1 MLELIKDYKLL
12 PESSWK
18 KHIDELKNAT
28 ASSTKEELR
37 ENIVKAV
44 KELIPEN
51 RFGIFFSGGVD
62 SSLIALICK
71 RFNADYICY
80 VVGLKNSPDVEW
92 AKKAAKELELKLKTR
107 EFEISELEGLFRKTA
122 KMFEKPDTLN
132 VGVGSVVVAAAELA
146 EEDKIYS
153 FFSGLG
159 SEEIFAGY
167 QRHLEAEDRHEECWR
182 GLREVVWRR
191 DLVRDS
197 SVAKAMKIKLL
208 VPFLDENVVSSAM
221 GIHISQK
228 INAQHK
234 KIILREIAEE
244 LGLPKEF
251 AWREKKA
258 AQYGS
263 GFDKAME
270 KIARTKGFRTKKEYV
285 ESF

>member
-1 MLELIKDYKLL
+1 MLKLVENYELI
-12 PESSWK
+12 PESSWQ
-18 KHIDELKNAT
+18 KHIDELRKAT
-28 ASSTKEELR
+28 ASSTKEELKKT
-37 ENIVKAV
+37 IVDSIKKLV
-44 KELIPEN
+44 PRKK
-51 RFGIFFSGGVD
+51 FGIFFSGGVD
-62 SSLIALICK
+62 STLITFICK
-71 RFNADYICY
+71 ILNADFVCY
-80 VVGLKNSPDVEW
+80 SVGLKNSPDVNW
-92 AKKAAKELELKLKTR
+92 AKRAAEKLKLKLKVK
-107 EFEISELEGLFRKTA
+107 EFEMNKLKEIFKKTARIFRK
-122 KMFEKPDTLN
+122 PDVLS
-132 VGVGSVVVAAAELA
+132 VGVASVVVAAAELA
-146 EEDKIYS
+146 KNDEVDT

-182 GLREVVWRR
+182 GLRDVVWRR

-197 SVAKAMKIKLL
+197 SVAKALKIKLL
-208 VPFLDENVVSSAM
+208 VPFLDGNVIKSAM
-221 GIHISQK
+221 GIHVSKK
-228 INAQHK
+228 INEKYK

-270 KIARTKGFRTKKEYV
+270 KIARMKGFRTKKEYV